1 MPREVFAD
9 EIERFLA
16 TLDGVSSARV
26 LTGPAGD
33 ISFVYVTTDAA
44 SDSRRLRGGVAA
56 ALQAHFG
63 IPIDEWRVRITQLR
77 AGAQPSE
84 ILHFRVARVE
94 ETAAGPDLAVMI
106 KLQWTQGAEA
116 RAAVGKSRARL
127 GAAGRSR
134 ALAAATIAAVRDA
147 LQVPHGELALDR
159 VGSVTFLDRPV
170 ILVALSAGIRGQTR
184 TIIGAAFDET
194 APDAASEPPVI
205 AALDAVT
212 RWLVQM
218 AFAAEGGRPQERRDR
233 LEAMRHF
240 VLDAAAEPAAAVPEQ
255 TFGGPPQL
263 ATKGDAPPPP
273 APAQDPS
280 AGGPARASGPGETI
294 RVPGSLAR
302 VAPVRALPPRRA
314 AMMRNGMGAPAG
326 VPRAAEDA
334 APGGFAGGGPAA
346 TPRHRGVEI
355 VRGLKPAQMQMRE
368 GTTMGV
374 HHDMP
379 EMGSGARAA
388 RTPGVEDAFYR
399 SLVADRT
406 PVHLRCRDG
415 YEVPHAIV
423 RDAGT
428 YALLVETEE
437 GLELFFKHAIIS
449 IRVLPKTSPQA

>member
-33 ISFVYVTTDAA
+33 ISFVYVTTDSAG
-44 SDSRRLRGGVAA
+44 DSRGLRGGVVA

-77 AGAQPSE
+77 AGAPPSE
-84 ILHFRVARVE
+84 IPHFRIVRVE
-94 ETAAGPDLAVMI
+94 ETAAGPDLSVTI
-106 KLQWTQGAEA
+106 KLQWRHGAEE
-116 RAAVGKSRARL
+116 RNAVGKARARVFVSRGAAP

-134 ALAAATIAAVRDA
+134 ALAAAAIAAVRDA
-147 LQVPHGELALDR
+147 LDVPHAELAVDR

-170 ILVALSAGIRGQTR
+170 ILVALSAAVAGQTH
-184 TIIGAAFDET
+184 TLVGAAFDEAT
-194 APDAASEPPVI
+194 PDPASEPAVT

-212 RWLVQM
+212 RWLVER
-218 AFAAEGGRPQERRDR
+218 AFAAESSGPQDRRDR

-240 VLDAAAEPAAAVPEQ
+240 VLDAAADTAA
-255 TFGGPPQL
+255 
-263 ATKGDAPPPP
+263 P
-273 APAQDPS
+273 APAEALPVSDES
-280 AGGPARASGPGETI
+280 LVRESGHEASPAPEPMSVRETVESM
-294 RVPGSLAR
+294 RVPGPLPR

-314 AMMRNGMGAPAG
+314 GMIRNGGG
-326 VPRAAEDA
+326 VPAAARVA
-334 APGGFAGGGPAA
+334 AGPPPLEPAVR
-346 TPRHRGVEI
+346 RHGNVEMEI
-355 VRGLKPAQMQMRE
+355 VPELKGPQMKE
-368 GTTMGV
+368 GTVMGLQ
-374 HHDMP
+374 HDTP
-379 EMGSGARAA
+379 ETGPRAPRSA
-388 RTPGVEDAFYR
+388 GVEDAFYR
-399 SLVADRT
+399 SLVAERT

-428 YALLVETEE
+428 YALLVETDE

-449 IRVLPKTSPQA
+449 IRVLPKGTPQA